1 MISLS
6 RNRRAIIA
14 MLCLPIPL
22 AGCMRVP
29 EVEMT
34 PEQSRQVLITEAN
47 AIIRAVFPH
56 AEPLVAVQVKDA
68 PCGGP
73 VGTDDTSVTSV
84 LTVRSDTADDTSDPD
99 EVFREVLTVLRQRGW
114 TIDYTQGRVAGA
126 EHKGMGGISVGVPES
141 PVGINIFG
149 DTECVKNP
157 ERAT

>member
-47 AIIRAVFPH
+47 AIIRAVFPD
-56 AEPLVAVQVKDA
+56 AEPLVAVQVKDS

-73 VGTDDTSVTSV
+73 VGTEHTSVKSAINV
-84 LTVRSDTADDTSDPD
+84 HSDATDKDLNPDD
-99 EVFREVLTVLRQRGW
+99 VFQQVLTVLRQRGW
-114 TIDYTQGRVAGA
+114 TINYSRTRVAGA
-126 EHKGMGGISVGVPES
+126 ERAGVGGISAGVGES